1 MALGLSQMGGVVHI
15 AHHGIR
21 RTDEHLLTV
30 TRYVERNAPQ
40 VKLVRKAK
48 NNWL

>member
-1 MALGLSQMGGVVHI
+1 MGGVAHI
-15 AHHGIR
+15 AHHGIK
-21 RTDEHLLTV
+21 RTDEHFLTV